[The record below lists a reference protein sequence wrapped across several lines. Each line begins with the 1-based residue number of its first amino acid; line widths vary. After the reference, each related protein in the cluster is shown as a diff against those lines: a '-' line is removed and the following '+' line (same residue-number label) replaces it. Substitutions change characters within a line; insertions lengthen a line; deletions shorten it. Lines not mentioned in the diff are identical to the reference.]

1 MVSSSEFET
10 RLSFVLAVISFFFA
24 VLFVRLFYLQ
34 VVQGANMRTIAEANR
49 TSLLFERA
57 PRGLI
62 LDRTGQVLADNRQT
76 FLVLFTPLELN
87 KDVLAKVIHR
97 LAGILGMKDEDLERK
112 LAPAIKHSSMVRLLD
127 RASRS
132 TAFAL
137 EEQKP
142 NLPGVSVV
150 TEMQRNY
157 PKGAFASH
165 LLGYLSQVNAGEL
178 QELRQEGYQADWL
191 IGKMGLE
198 KNFDRIL
205 RGEYGGM
212 RIEVD
217 ASGRSVKILDRKKAV
232 SGFQIRTTL
241 DARIQQAAEQAMAAE
256 GKPGSVVAMD
266 PKTGEILAFVSAP
279 SFDPNVFL
287 YTRGELANMEGPA
300 SLVTREDL
308 PMFNRAVQGTFPPGS
323 IYKIVTAAAAI
334 ESKKVSPYETYFCPG
349 FFTLGGGAS
358 AKKISCWKKTGHGN
372 QNFSEAIMNSCNVY
386 FCHVGLKV
394 GPDAME
400 TLSKKFGLG
409 AQTGIGLPG
418 EKSGYI
424 PGRSMFKKGNRHWYD
439 GDTVNMSIGQGT
451 VLFTP
456 VQAARMIAAVASHGK
471 IYQPQIL
478 KEIRTPDGELY
489 EEYGP
494 KQVGEVMLA
503 DSTWNFLD
511 QSLTRVVAEGTG
523 QASKIPNITIGGK
536 TGTAQN
542 PHGKDHAWFVAYAP
556 VEDPKIAVAV
566 FVEHG
571 IKGGV
576 AGAPIAKKVIEAA
589 LLDPA
594 SQATQEIKKAPAAEN
609 EAGD

>member
-1 MVSSSEFET
+1 MVSSTEFEK
-10 RLSFVLAVISFFFA
+10 RLSFVLIVISFFFGF
-24 VLFVRLFYLQ
+24 LFIRLFYLQ

-62 LDRTGQVLADNRQT
+62 LDRSGQVLASNRQT
-76 FLVLFTPLELN
+76 FLILFTPLELN
-87 KDVLAKVIHR
+87 KDILAKVIRR
-97 LAGILGMKDEDLERK
+97 LANILNVKEEDLERK

-127 RASRS
+127 RASRA

-150 TEMQRNY
+150 TEMQRSY
-157 PKGAFASH
+157 PNGALAAH

-198 KNFDRIL
+198 KIYDRIL

-232 SGFQIRTTL
+232 SGYQIKTTL
-241 DARIQQAAEQAMAAE
+241 DLKIQKAAEDALAE
-256 GKPGSVVAMD
+256 TKKPGAVVAMD
-266 PKTGEILAFVSAP
+266 PKTGEVLAFVSAP

-287 YTRGELANMEGPA
+287 YTRGELADQEGPG

-308 PMFNRAVQGTFPPGS
+308 PLFNRATQGMFPPGS
-323 IYKIVTAAAAI
+323 IFKIIVAAAAI
-334 ESKKVSPYETYFCPG
+334 ESKKVSPADTYFCPG
-349 FFTLGGGAS
+349 YFALGGPGG
-358 AKKISCWKKTGHGN
+358 KKISCWKKTGHGTV
-372 QNFSEAIMNSCNVY
+372 NFSEAILNSCNVY
-386 FCHVGLKV
+386 FCHVGLKL
-394 GPDAME
+394 GPDLIE
-400 TLSKKFGLG
+400 RLSKKFGLG
-409 AQTGIGLPG
+409 APTGLGLAG

-424 PGRSMFKKGNRHWYD
+424 PGRGMFKKGNRHWYD
-439 GDTVNMSIGQGT
+439 GDTANMSIGQGT

-456 VQAARMIAAVASHGK
+456 IQAALMISVMASHGK
-471 IYQPQIL
+471 IYQPQII
-478 KEIRTPDGELY
+478 KEIRTPEGELY
-489 EEYGP
+489 EEFNP
-494 KQVGEVMLA
+494 KLVGEVDLA
-503 DSTWNFLD
+503 DSTWSFLD
-511 QSLTRVVAEGTG
+511 QALARVVGEGTAQG
-523 QASKIPNITIGGK
+523 AKIPGITVGAK

-542 PHGKDHAWFVAYAP
+542 PQGKDHAWFVAYAP

-576 AGAPIAKKVIEAA
+576 AGAPIAKRIIEAA
-589 LLDPA
+589 LLNQVESPA
-594 SQATQEIKKAPAAEN
+594 SSKKIFVSEGEPI
-609 EAGD
+609 GD

>member
-10 RLSFVLAVISFFFA
+10 RLSFLLVLISFFFT

-87 KDVLAKVIHR
+87 KDVLAKVIRR
-97 LAGILGMKDEDLERK
+97 LAGILNMKDEDLERK

-157 PKGAFASH
+157 PKGAFAAH
-165 LLGYLSQVNAGEL
+165 LLGYLSQVSAGEL

-232 SGFQIRTTL
+232 SGYQVRTTL
-241 DARIQQAAEQAMAAE
+241 DAKVQQAAEQALAAE

-287 YTRGELANMEGPA
+287 YTRGELANMDGPGT
-300 SLVTREDL
+300 LVMREDL
-308 PMFNRAVQGTFPPGS
+308 PLFNRAIQGVFPPGS
-323 IYKIVTAAAAI
+323 IYKIIVAAAAM
-334 ESKKVSPYETYFCPG
+334 ESKKVPISETHYCPG
-349 FFTLGGGAS
+349 YFMLGSGAS

-372 QNFSEAIMNSCNVY
+372 MNFLDAIQNSCNVY
-386 FCHVGLKV
+386 FCHTGLKV
-394 GPDAME
+394 GPDLIE
-400 TLSKKFGLG
+400 SLSKKFGMG
-409 AQTGIGLPG
+409 APTGIGLSG
-418 EKSGYI
+418 EKAGYI
-424 PGRSMFKKGNRHWYD
+424 PGRGMFKKGKRHWYD

-456 VQAARMIAAVASHGK
+456 MQAARMIATVASRGK
-471 IYQPQIL
+471 IYEPQII
-478 KEIRTPDGELY
+478 KEIRTPEGELY
-489 EEYGP
+489 EEYHP
-494 KQVGEVMLA
+494 KLAGEVHLA
-503 DSTWNFLD
+503 ESTWNFLD
-511 QSLTRVVAEGTG
+511 QSLSRVVGEGTG
-523 QASKIPNITIGGK
+523 QASKIPGITVGGK

-576 AGAPIAKKVIEAA
+576 AGAPIAKRVIEAA
-589 LLDPA
+589 LLPDPVA
-594 SQATQEIKKAPAAEN
+594 PPEPKKVPVSES